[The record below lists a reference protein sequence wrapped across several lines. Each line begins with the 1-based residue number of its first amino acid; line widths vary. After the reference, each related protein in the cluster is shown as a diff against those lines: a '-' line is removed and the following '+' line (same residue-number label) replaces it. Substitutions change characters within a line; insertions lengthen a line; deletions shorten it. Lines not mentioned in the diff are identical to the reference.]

1 MSGHSKWATTKHH
14 KALVDAK
21 KANIF
26 GKLSKNI
33 MIAARVG
40 ADPEMNFSLRLA
52 VDKAKE
58 ASMPKDKIDH
68 AIAKGSGAGGGEAIE
83 SVLYEG
89 FGSSG
94 VPLLIEGVTDNKN
107 RTTGDVKAILSKNG
121 GSLGSQNSVKWM
133 FEYKGVIHINE
144 KQVKGIKGAK
154 GDNQDD
160 LILALIDLG
169 ADDVV
174 EEDGGLTLYCKFE
187 NFEKI
192 KKELEKRGLKLEYA
206 EMEWVSKNKQAV
218 EEAVAEQINLLIEEL
233 EEHDDVNKVYSNLL

>member
-21 KANIF
+21 KANVF

-33 MIAARVG
+33 MIAARAG

-58 ASMPKDKIDH
+58 ASMPREKIDH
-68 AIAKGSGAGGGEAIE
+68 AIAKGSGAGGGVIVEP
-83 SVLYEG
+83 VLYEG
-89 FGSSG
+89 FGPSG
-94 VPLLIEGVTDNKN
+94 IPVLIDGATDNRN

-121 GSLGSQNSVKWM
+121 GTLGAQNSVKWM
-133 FEYKGVIHINE
+133 FEYKGVIHLIE
-144 KQVKGIKGAK
+144 EQVRGLKKAK
-154 GDNQDD
+154 EDNQDD
-160 LILALIDLG
+160 VILELIDIG
-169 ADDVV
+169 CDDVV

-192 KKELEKRGLKLEYA
+192 KKELEKKGLKLEYA
-206 EMEWVSKNKQAV
+206 EMEWVAKNKQAV
-218 EEAVAEQINLLIEEL
+218 EDVVREQIDALIEEL
-233 EEHDDVNKVYSNLL
+233 EDHDDVNNVYSNLL